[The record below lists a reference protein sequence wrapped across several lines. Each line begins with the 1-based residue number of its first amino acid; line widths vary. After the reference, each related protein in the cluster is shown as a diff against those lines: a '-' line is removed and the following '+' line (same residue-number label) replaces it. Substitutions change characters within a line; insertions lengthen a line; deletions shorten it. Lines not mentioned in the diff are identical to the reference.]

1 MNTESNEIVD
11 RIIVLTKI
19 HVHYTLRLP
28 ADAPRDKVD
37 RSLETHVS
45 KCPTA
50 QSIKDSIIDAI
61 TTGCGA
67 WANGVGKTQPCRR
80 HRGQTV
86 AAAKSDHGNVNH
98 TGLAAVIDITAAT
111 PQRRRGG

>member
-1 MNTESNEIVD
+1 VEVRGIPMANDAISCTAEGTNEIVD

-50 QSIKDSIIDAI
+50 QSIKDSVEVTWTADF
-61 TTGCGA
+61 
-67 WANGVGKTQPCRR
+67 VQ
-80 HRGQTV
+80 
-86 AAAKSDHGNVNH
+86 AAPSA
-98 TGLAAVIDITAAT
+98 
-111 PQRRRGG
+111 